1 MTSEGRP
8 VTGAVELKSGDQQ
21 RYLLAVFWRRPALL
35 VVVCVIASALSSQSQ
50 LVRQFQVARW
60 SGDSIPVALLGTLPF
75 LLGSAAVVIP
85 LVVLFLLLY
94 IGLAIPLGVRRMGR
108 DRRTLTYAIDDA
120 GIRTGDALGA
130 ELLLPWSN
138 VSRAIVTK
146 RMLLLRLKP
155 RGWRYVILRGFSPED
170 VTRIRE
176 IASRKVAYTAN
187 PAR

>member
-1 MTSEGRP
+1 
-8 VTGAVELKSGDQQ
+8 
-21 RYLLAVFWRRPALL
+21 
-35 VVVCVIASALSSQSQ
+35 
-50 LVRQFQVARW
+50 
-60 SGDSIPVALLGTLPF
+60 
-75 LLGSAAVVIP
+75 
-85 LVVLFLLLY
+85 
-94 IGLAIPLGVRRMGR
+94 MGR

-176 IASRKVAYTAN
+176 IASRKVASSAK